1 MEYVLIGVTLFVALI
16 LAFAVQEAYFYFMK
30 RLEYKKTQEAYRK
43 FSDKIIARYAQVD
56 EIDDVVK
63 EWRSE

>member
-1 MEYVLIGVTLFVALI
+1 MEYVLIGVTLFIALI

-30 RLEYKKTQEAYRK
+30 RLEYNKAQEAYRK
-43 FSDKIIARYAQVD
+43 FSNKMIAQYAQVD